1 MKAGLIVG
9 GIVLS
14 VILLIVGVIAT
25 SYISANNYGVTVEAQ
40 LRAERSNNQ
49 NILAGYT
56 QKIKEAAQ
64 VPEMYV
70 ADLTKVTEA
79 AIKGRYGNEGSK
91 AVFQWLKEQNPNL
104 DSRIYVKLQ
113 QIIESGRDEFKNGQT
128 KMLDVKR
135 QYETQL
141 GYFWRGMWLRIA
153 GFPKVNMDDYKPVIV
168 GSVEEAFAAGKE
180 SGPIKLR

>member
-1 MKAGLIVG
+1 MKAAAIVSGIILAIVLLVG
-9 GIVLS
+9 GVL
-14 VILLIVGVIAT
+14 AT
-25 SYISANNYGVTVEAQ
+25 SYISANNYGVMIEAQ

-64 VPEMYV
+64 VPDMYV

-79 AIKGRYGNEGSK
+79 AIKGRYGQDGSK

-104 DSRIYVKLQ
+104 DSKLYVKLQ

-141 GYFWRGMWLRIA
+141 GFFWRGMWLRIA
-153 GFPKVNMDDYKPVIV
+153 GFPKINLDEFKPVIID
-168 GSVEEAFAAGKE
+168 SVEEAFAKGKE

>member
-1 MKAGLIVG
+1 MKAFAIVG
-9 GIVLS
+9 GIFLGLAVL
-14 VILLIVGVIAT
+14 VVGLCAV
-25 SYISANNYGVTVEAQ
+25 SYISANNYGATIEAQ

-64 VPEMYV
+64 VPDMYV
-70 ADLTKVTEA
+70 EDLTKVTNA
-79 AIKGRYGNEGSK
+79 AIQGRYGKDGSK

-104 DSRIYVKLQ
+104 DSKLYIKLQ

-135 QYETQL
+135 QYETQQ
-141 GYFWRGMWLRIA
+141 GYFWRGIWLRMA
-153 GFPKVNMDDYKPVIV
+153 GFPKVNMDDFKPVIID
-168 GSVEEAFAAGKE
+168 SVETAFAKGKE
-180 SGPIKLR
+180 DAPIKLR

>member
-1 MKAGLIVG
+1 MKAAAIVG
-9 GIVLS
+9 GIILAIVLL
-14 VILLIVGVIAT
+14 VGGVIAT
-25 SYISANNYGVTVEAQ
+25 SYISANNYGVTIEAQ

-64 VPEMYV
+64 VPDMYV

-79 AIKGRYGNEGSK
+79 AIKGRYGQDGSK

-104 DSRIYVKLQ
+104 DSKLYVKLQ
-113 QIIESGRDEFKNGQT
+113 QIIEGGRDEFKNGQT

-141 GYFWRGMWLRIA
+141 GFFWRGMWLRIA
-153 GFPKVNMDDYKPVIV
+153 GFPKINLDEFKPVIID
-168 GSVEEAFAAGKE
+168 SVEEAFAKGKE

>member
-1 MKAGLIVG
+1 MG
-9 GIVLS
+9 GIIIAL
-14 VILLIVGVIAT
+14 VILIGGIFAT
-25 SYISANNYGVTVEAQ
+25 SYISANNYGVAIEAQ
-40 LRAERSNNQ
+40 LRAERANNQ

-64 VPEMYV
+64 VPDMYV

-79 AIKGRYGNEGSK
+79 AIKGRYGDGGSK
-91 AVFQWLKEQNPNL
+91 AVFQWLQEQNPNL
-104 DSRIYVKLQ
+104 DSKLYIKLQ

-141 GYFWRGMWLRIA
+141 GLFWR
-153 GFPKVNMDDYKPVIV
+153 
-168 GSVEEAFAAGKE
+168 
-180 SGPIKLR
+180 